1 VRPTSLGVIGLGAI
15 GGSLAWQAKR
25 AGVATVLGWSPKR
38 AERAAAVQQGV
49 LDDAPAQMEEVARG
63 VDLLVLAAPP
73 AANVRLLESLRPSLA
88 PRTLVTDVGSVKRA
102 IVARAEALG
111 LGARFAGSHPLAG
124 THAHGFAAARADLF
138 RDAVVYVTPARGGEG
153 AARDVAQFWEDTL
166 AAHPVTID
174 ARQHDRELAVTSHL
188 PQVVA
193 SLLANCLARLA
204 PPGATLGPGARDTT
218 RLAASEPEL
227 WTEILLMNRDELL
240 PALRALEEPL
250 GELERALE
258 VGDAT
263 TVTGWLARAADW
275 RERLEA

>member
-38 AERAAAVQQGV
+38 AERAAAAQQGA
-49 LDDAPAQMEEVARG
+49 LDDAPAQMEAVARG

-153 AARDVAQFWEDTL
+153 AARDVSHFWQDTL

-174 ARQHDRELAVTSHL
+174 AHQHDRQLAVTSHL

-263 TVTGWLARAADW
+263 AVTGWLARAADW